1 MVISMRLNWFSQ
13 ISFLPHKYKFNF
25 HGKCTWIRG
34 HSITTWARWG
44 GKGSKNVCF
53 CPRSWYKNC
62 PRRGE
67 GVRKWQNSVHV
78 VVEWPLSNNNF
89 TVTFTRCN
97 VAFEMV
103 IMYYHGLDF
112 FLGSFI
118 YSQHDNVKHDKG

>member
-1 MVISMRLNWFSQ
+1 MFV
-13 ISFLPHKYKFNF
+13 FN
-25 HGKCTWIRG
+25 HAQG
-34 HSITTWARWG
+34 ITTVHAGR
-44 GKGSKNVCF
+44 
-53 CPRSWYKNC
+53 
-62 PRRGE
+62 E

-112 FLGSFI
+112 F
-118 YSQHDNVKHDKG
+118 